1 MWIGGCCLRCLY
13 SPVGN
18 VADCVLLFCWLRC
31 LSVDDLDFPP
41 VEDTGLVD
49 GLVIVGHLLFPDL
62 NGDGSLKS
70 TSTHNYINS
79 YILTIQSNL
88 YIKATLG
95 NLKMWPL

>member
-1 MWIGGCCLRCLY
+1 M
-13 SPVGN
+13 
-18 VADCVLLFCWLRC
+18 ADCVLLFCWLRC

-79 YILTIQSNL
+79 YKLTIQSNL